1 MKVGQ
6 KVGQKVVRWV
16 DLRELLWVGK
26 LAVQMVG

>member
-6 KVGQKVVRWV
+6 KVGQMVAWWV
-16 DLRELLWVGK
+16 DWRDFLWVGK